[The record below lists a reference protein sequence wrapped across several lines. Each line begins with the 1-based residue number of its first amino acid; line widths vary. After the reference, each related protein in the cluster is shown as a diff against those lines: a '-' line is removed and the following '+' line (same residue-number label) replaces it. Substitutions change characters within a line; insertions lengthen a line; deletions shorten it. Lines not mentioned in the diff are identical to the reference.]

1 VSSPSRRFLLA
12 IDGSVAS
19 LAAAR
24 GALDFAALCGARI
37 RVIAVVE
44 EGPGPHPQS
53 PEHREAQLQDAV
65 AYVRRLGA
73 ESHVEVEAALRRR
86 AGAEPYE
93 LILEEADQWSADLLF
108 MGRRS
113 HHGLGRALLGSQA
126 EHVLE
131 FAQLPVV
138 VVPESVPPRD

>member
-1 VSSPSRRFLLA
+1 MSARSRRFLLA
-12 IDGSVAS
+12 VDGSVAS
-19 LAAAR
+19 LEAAR
-24 GALDFAALCGARI
+24 LAFDFAASCNARV

-44 EGPGPHPQS
+44 EGPGRHAQS

-65 AYVRRLGA
+65 DYVGRLGTDA
-73 ESHVEVEAALRRR
+73 KLEVEAVLRRR
-86 AGAEPYE
+86 VGAEPYE
-93 LILEEADQWSADLLF
+93 LILQEAGDWSADLLF

-113 HHGLGRALLGSQA
+113 HRGLGRALLGSQA

-138 VVPESVPPRD
+138 VVPESAPSQD